1 MVIVKVLSFV
11 IILCVIKFMADKI
24 QCSKDNIT
32 EPGEILIDRKNF
44 SKVYFVLAIAFTI
57 IFTIALSLPNDLD
70 KSTYQ
75 MVTGISIGVVL
86 FFMIMSILCN
96 RSYLKIGVDGL
107 TWQKMIGGKGTIKYK
122 DITSYDMKMNGDLK
136 LYQGKRCI
144 LRFSTYIDRTLVLQR
159 LKNAGISSQI
169 SLKNLRDSSF
179 SMKMGKGYVI
189 FDGMCIFIF
198 VLFFMGSTYYRMFLG
213 MIFSFGMG
221 IVSILSFLI
230 RKSRTIMIEN
240 KTIIATQLLKKQQKI
255 PYGKVEHLSIES
267 GNNTH
272 IIVVHSKDGTR
283 IKIPTYFENT
293 ELFEDVISKQ
303 HWKYK

>member
-1 MVIVKVLSFV
+1 MVIVKGLSFV
-11 IILCVIKFMADKI
+11 IILCVIKLMADKI
-24 QCSKDNIT
+24 QGSKDIIT
-32 EPGEILIDRKNF
+32 EPREIFIDRKNF

-57 IFTIALSLPNDLD
+57 IFTIALSLPSDLD
-70 KSTYQ
+70 KSTDQ

-96 RSYLKIGVDGL
+96 RSYLKIGVDDL

-136 LYQGKRCI
+136 LYQGKRCV

-189 FDGMCIFIF
+189 FDGMCIFLF

-213 MIFSFGMG
+213 MIFSFGMV

-230 RKSRTIMIEN
+230 RKSRTITIEN
-240 KTIIATQLLKKQQKI
+240 KTIIAIQLFRKQQKI
-255 PYGKVEHLSIES
+255 PYGKVDHLSIES